1 MLGSVTKIGMDRAVA
16 TLRRNAAII
25 KKIIDTGVIDKEKVY
40 RLNLAYANIHTAL
53 RKIDYKIEHWNDVI
67 KEG

>member
-25 KKIIDTGVIDKEKVY
+25 KKIVNTGVIDREKVY
-40 RLNLAYANIHTAL
+40 RLNLAYANMHIAL
-53 RKIDYKIEHWNDVI
+53 RKINYKIEHWNDVI
-67 KEG
+67 EE